1 MEKIK
6 FEEIELTEAEIKEL
20 ENLQKTWLE
29 EVLVDQLQFAFVF
42 TKKR

>member
-20 ENLQKTWLE
+20 ENLQKNMAR
-29 EVLVDQLQFAFVF
+29 F
-42 TKKR
+42 

>member
-20 ENLQKTWLE
+20 ENLQKNMARGGL
-29 EVLVDQLQFAFVF
+29 FVCR
-42 TKKR
+42 KAP

>member
-20 ENLQKTWLE
+20 ENLQKNMAGG
-29 EVLVDQLQFAFVF
+29 QCH
-42 TKKR
+42 

>member
-20 ENLQKTWLE
+20 ENLQKHGWRR
-29 EVLVDQLQFAFVF
+29 F
-42 TKKR
+42 

>member
-20 ENLQKTWLE
+20 ENLQKNMARGGSSGSAE
-29 EVLVDQLQFAFVF
+29 ICICIQ
-42 TKKR
+42 